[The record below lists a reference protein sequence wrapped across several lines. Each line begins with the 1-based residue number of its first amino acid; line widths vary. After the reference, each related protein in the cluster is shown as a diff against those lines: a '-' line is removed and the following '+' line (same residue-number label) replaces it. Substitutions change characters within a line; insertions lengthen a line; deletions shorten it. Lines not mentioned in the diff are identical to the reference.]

1 MPKIRRSF
9 KQLHYEDWKDWQK
22 EAYLGIHTKW
32 DFSPALDAHGYQWR
46 QPIPVCGTVK
56 PYTPFDKPAPQV
68 EYWFP
73 KEAQKKTLG
82 QRIHDW
88 LNKKED

>member
-22 EAYLGIHTKW
+22 EAYLGIHTSF
-32 DFSPALDAHGYQWR
+32 DMTPVLDAHGYQLR

-56 PYTPFDKPAPQV
+56 PYTAFDKPAPQV
-68 EYWFP
+68 ECWIP

-88 LNKKED
+88 LNKE